1 MTTRSEIVLPDGT
14 PVEVGPAGSPLDSLL
29 ERLAERVGGR
39 AGVQIVYGEPVTRG
53 EVTVIP
59 VARVRWGFG
68 GGGGTGTNKNPETGE
83 PQTGQGS
90 GGGGGVDAR
99 PAGFIEIADGKATFQ
114 PITASGPAALLPLI
128 PVLIAVT
135 WAALRILR
143 AVRKR

>member
-1 MTTRSEIVLPDGT
+1 MTTRTEIVLPDGT
-14 PVEVGPAGSPLDSLL
+14 PVEVERTSGPVDSLI

-39 AGVQIVYGEPVTRG
+39 AGVQLVYGEPVTQG

-99 PAGFIEIADGKATFQ
+99 PAGFIEITDGKATFR
-114 PITASGPAALLPLI
+114 PITASGPASLLPLI
-128 PVLIAVT
+128 PVLLVLT
-135 WAALRILR
+135 WAAVRILR
-143 AVRKR
+143 AVRQR